1 MFWDILIAGN
11 LVFQLTSY
19 LNHLTHRLLE
29 FFRTVFKEL
38 LNRLLVL
45 SKVVLSPLFVLQ
57 HLDSH
62 LLPLL
67 FFSQVFFSITNLIS
81 DFFFFL
87 SYSLGFLFGKLFFS
101 AQFLICLWIMHAKRD
116 VFIFSL
122 WTQRFFTG
130 DILKIWGLYF
140 LASSDLIHIQS
151 SLMRAH
157 QTFAILLCYLT
168 VEFFS
173 GRFSGFKHFID
184 CWRVRSCRSYFF

>member
-184 CWRVRSCRSYFF
+184 C